1 MSDSNF
7 EVGEEVFIDS
17 TRFGDTQ
24 LTPVTVKRVTK
35 TLAIVEVNGHEQ
47 KFAQRDGRQ
56 VPAGEWH
63 TSRLRREDD
72 DIRHKLRVKHSAGL
86 LSSLRAAVQKVHPL
100 EPTIEQ
106 ANAVH
111 RAYYEWAIYK
121 IEGEK

>member
-17 TRFGDTQ
+17 TRYGDTQ

-35 TLAIVEVNGHEQ
+35 TLAIVEFGGHER
-47 KFAQRDGRQ
+47 KFSQRDGRQ

-63 TSRLRREDD
+63 STRLRREDED
-72 DIRHKLRVKHSAGL
+72 VRHKLRVERRQSLL
-86 LSSLRAAVQKVHPL
+86 LSLREAIQKVHPL
-100 EPTIEQ
+100 EPTVEQ

-111 RAYYEWAIYK
+111 KAYYEWADYK
-121 IEGEK
+121 IEGTK